1 MLIVKNLRK
10 PNGIYLRNPSLPRD
24 QAGNPL
30 SPEQA
35 AKAKAEADAKAKAEA
50 DAKAKADADAKA
62 KADADATAKAY
73 DAKAK
78 A

>member
-24 QAGNPL
+24 EAGNPL

-35 AKAKAEADAKAKAEA
+35 AKAKA
-50 DAKAKADADAKA
+50 DADAKA
-62 KADADATAKAY
+62 KAKEEADADVTAKAY
-73 DAKAK
+73 DAKNAK
-78 A
+78 AKAT

>member
-24 QAGNPL
+24 EAGNPL

-35 AKAKAEADAKAKAEA
+35 AKA
-50 DAKAKADADAKA
+50 DADAKA
-62 KADADATAKAY
+62 KAKEEADADVTAKAY
-73 DAKAK
+73 DAKNAK
-78 A
+78 AKSK

>member
-24 QAGNPL
+24 EAGNPL

-35 AKAKAEADAKAKAEA
+35 AKA
-50 DAKAKADADAKA
+50 DADAKA
-62 KADADATAKAY
+62 KAKAKEEADADVTAKAY
-73 DAKAK
+73 DAKNAK
-78 A
+78 EAA

>member
-24 QAGNPL
+24 EAGNPL

-35 AKAKAEADAKAKAEA
+35 AKA
-50 DAKAKADADAKA
+50 DADAKA
-62 KADADATAKAY
+62 KAKEEADADVTAKDAKNAKN
-73 DAKAK
+73 AKAK
-78 A
+78 SE

>member
-24 QAGNPL
+24 EAGNPL

-35 AKAKAEADAKAKAEA
+35 AKA
-50 DAKAKADADAKA
+50 DADAKA
-62 KADADATAKAY
+62 KAKEEADATAKA
-73 DAKAK
+73 KA

>member
-24 QAGNPL
+24 EAGNPL

-35 AKAKAEADAKAKAEA
+35 AKADADAKDDAKNAKAKAQ
-50 DAKAKADADAKA
+50 
-62 KADADATAKAY
+62 
-73 DAKAK
+73 
-78 A
+78 

>member
-24 QAGNPL
+24 EAGNPL

-35 AKAKAEADAKAKAEA
+35 AKA
-50 DAKAKADADAKA
+50 DADAKA
-62 KADADATAKAY
+62 KAKEEADADVTAKAS
-73 DAKAK
+73 DAKNAKAK
-78 A
+78 AA

>member
-24 QAGNPL
+24 EAGNPL

-35 AKAKAEADAKAKAEA
+35 AKA
-50 DAKAKADADAKA
+50 DADAKA
-62 KADADATAKAY
+62 KAKEEADADVTAKAY
-73 DAKAK
+73 DAKNAK
-78 A
+78 AKAA